1 MSDDDQKLIHLL
13 KTSLPPV
20 GQPEPRRDLWPV
32 LLARLQQPARHVPWF
47 DWALAGLAGGL
58 LLFFPELIPVLL
70 YHM

>member
-20 GQPEPRRDLWPV
+20 GQPEPRRDLWPAM
-32 LLARLQQPARHVPWF
+32 LARLERRTVGVPWF